1 MLKSSAFENNGAI
14 PKKYTIDGDKVSPP
28 LVWSDLT
35 PETKSYALLM
45 EDLDV
50 PEAMG
55 GVFIHWMV
63 YDIPEGVRAFEEG
76 KLPEGAKYVPNTYA
90 QWGMK
95 DFENYGPPWPPAS
108 HRYKF
113 TLYALGVENLGVV
126 ADYEDF
132 MKAVRD
138 NQIVALSL
146 IGIYGPAETPLP
158 G

>member
-1 MLKSSAFENNGAI
+1 MLKSSAFENNGVI

-76 KLPEGAKYVPNTYA
+76 KLPEGFYESCKRQSDSGTI
-90 QWGMK
+90 
-95 DFENYGPPWPPAS
+95 S
-108 HRYKF
+108 HRHLWTRRDTF
-113 TLYALGVENLGVV
+113 AGMS
-126 ADYEDF
+126 AP
-132 MKAVRD
+132 KAKICLTMRW
-138 NQIVALSL
+138 
-146 IGIYGPAETPLP
+146 
-158 G
+158 